1 MASSVLANRVRV
13 ATATSGTGTATLG
26 AKVSNKYATFAEA
39 GITNG
44 QVVTYTIEDGS
55 DWEVGRG
62 TYTSAGTTLSRDTV
76 LISSIAGTVGTS
88 KLNLSGVAEVFIS
101 AAKEDLDVNDF
112 TEDTAPDIAADF
124 VWMHDTS
131 AALKK
136 KVKPTNFLS
145 WALIQSQAAS
155 ASAQLDFETGL
166 DDTLYDAFELR
177 LSNLVPDTDQV
188 QLQLQVKVGGSYQTT
203 GYLAGIFAV
212 TSAAS
217 TAAGSSTAAILVN
230 RASDAGGVGNAS
242 GENISGVARFSNPE
256 GTTDLMMVE
265 VQSAHRRADAAGESA
280 FGGGFYNTAGA
291 VTGIRVKF
299 DSGNIASGRVSLYGL
314 KKA

>member
-1 MASSVLANRVRV
+1 MAAPVEGNVWNRNNSSWRRLVDSATVTWDFGTNHEAKANANVTPADNSITNAKLADMAQSTIKGRAAGAGTGDPTDLTAAQ
-13 ATATSGTGTATLG
+13 ATAILDVVVGDAGAGGTKGLAPAPGAGDAAAGKFLKADATYAVPPAG
-26 AKVSNKYATFAEA
+26 A
-39 GITNG
+39 
-44 QVVTYTIEDGS
+44 
-55 DWEVGRG
+55 
-62 TYTSAGTTLSRDTV
+62 LV
-76 LISSIAGTVGTS
+76 LIQT
-88 KLNLSGVAEVFIS
+88 
-101 AAKEDLDVNDF
+101 
-112 TEDTAPDIAADF
+112 
-124 VWMHDTS
+124 
-131 AALKK
+131 
-136 KVKPTNFLS
+136 
-145 WALIQSQAAS
+145 QAAS

-166 DDTLYDAFELR
+166 NDTYDAFELR
-177 LSNLVPDTDQV
+177 FSSLVPDTDQV

-256 GTTDLMMVE
+256 GTTNLMMVE

-314 KKA
+314 AKS